1 MDVQPMNQNINSL
14 FGTETYYIDF
24 YQRQYKWNDEPVK
37 RLLDDIFYK
46 FNEEF
51 KKHQDSDIDLD
62 KLIEQYSWYYL
73 NTYVTNKVKGKLFI
87 VDGQQRLTTI
97 TLILIKLFRLSEE
110 VHHSDLGDWIKSK
123 VAGTS
128 GFKRTFWMNHEGH
141 VETLKALLEGKI
153 AIENIDVSVGI
164 TSANMVG
171 NYGAIS
177 KYLDGQLSTKHKF
190 ESFVFYFMQRLVLI
204 NLNVEQ
210 TDVPMIFEVIND
222 RGVRLKPYE
231 ILKGKLLG
239 QVNKDEL
246 IELGLNEIWET
257 QVNALNEMYHDDID
271 NFFMYYLRGRYADT
285 IGDSRKYDKDYH
297 RIMFSSD
304 FKKHLDL
311 EHNPKNVKHFVL
323 NEFKYYTALHKKLN
337 TYYANYNE
345 AYKHVY
351 YNYLTDMDSQYIL
364 VNSVCTLND
373 PEEDE
378 KIKTVAREV
387 DRLFSLLSLQRAYES
402 NEFTRTIYKI
412 SKEIRNQSVDKI
424 RPAFDKALL
433 GLLEKSKGYVTEE
446 PINYTFFREIG
457 MDLGT
462 RFKRY
467 FFARVEKFIAE
478 NMNLQMKK
486 SMYDLVRNTG
496 HKNGFHVEHILAR
509 NSENLQLFGEDEEIF
524 DRERNRLGALLLLKG
539 KDNIS
544 SNNEPYEQKLKSYA
558 NTLYWN
564 ETLRE
569 DTYKSKLDFRDLINQ
584 HKLKFEPMDTFGLEE
599 VEKRHQLLFE
609 IVKIIW
615 N

>member
-1 MDVQPMNQNINSL
+1 
-14 FGTETYYIDF
+14 
-24 YQRQYKWNDEPVK
+24 
-37 RLLDDIFYK
+37 
-46 FNEEF
+46 
-51 KKHQDSDIDLD
+51 
-62 KLIEQYSWYYL
+62 
-73 NTYVTNKVKGKLFI
+73 
-87 VDGQQRLTTI
+87 
-97 TLILIKLFRLSEE
+97 
-110 VHHSDLGDWIKSK
+110 
-123 VAGTS
+123 
-128 GFKRTFWMNHEGH
+128 
-141 VETLKALLEGKI
+141 
-153 AIENIDVSVGI
+153 
-164 TSANMVG
+164 
-171 NYGAIS
+171 
-177 KYLDGQLSTKHKF
+177 
-190 ESFVFYFMQRLVLI
+190 MQRLVLI

-246 IELGLNEIWET
+246 IELKLNEIWDN
-257 QVNALNEMYHDDID
+257 QVNTLNQMYVDDID
-271 NFFMYYLRGRYADT
+271 NFFIYYLRGKYADT
-285 IGDSRKYDKDYH
+285 IGDSKKYDKNYH

-304 FKKHLDL
+304 FKKHLNL

-323 NEFKYYTALHKKLN
+323 NEFNYFTGIHKKLN
-337 TYYANYNE
+337 NYYAHYNE
-345 AYKHVY
+345 EFKHVY

-364 VNSVCTLND
+364 VYSSCTLND

-378 KIKTVAREV
+378 KIKTVSREV
-387 DRLFSLLSLQRAYES
+387 DRLFSLLSLQRAYDS

-412 SKEIRNQSVDKI
+412 SKEIRNQPVDRI

-433 GLLEKSKGYVTEE
+433 DLLEKSKGYATQDT
-446 PINYTFFREIG
+446 INYTFFREAGI
-457 MDLGT
+457 DLGT

-467 FFARVEKFIAE
+467 FFARIEKFIGE
-478 NMNLQMKK
+478 NMNLHMKK

-496 HKNGFHVEHILAR
+496 HKNGFHIEHILAR
-509 NSENLQLFGEDEEIF
+509 NEDNLKIFGNDEEVF

-569 DTYKSKLDFRDLINQ
+569 DTYKSKLDFRDMINTHQ
-584 HKLKFEPMDTFGLEE
+584 LNFESMDE
-599 VEKRHQLLFE
+599 VEKRHKLLFD

-615 N
+615 S